1 MNRLPQVKQNKIF
14 TKGDFLIMAVALIVI
29 IAIFIFSIR
38 PMVTGSTVEI
48 YESGE
53 LVHTINLSKNESY
66 FYEVASGNNTIT
78 VKDGVAYI
86 EDSTCSDQLCVK
98 IGAIKD
104 SGKQIVCLPN
114 RLRVVITGEG
124 EIDAIS

>member
-1 MNRLPQVKQNKIF
+1 
-14 TKGDFLIMAVALIVI
+14 
-29 IAIFIFSIR
+29 
-38 PMVTGSTVEI
+38 MVTGSTVEI

-124 EIDAIS
+124 GIDAIS